1 MSSQMMLHEM
11 GARASHVRRL
21 REAERAYRVN
31 AALDEREGTGAR
43 VAGARQAIG
52 TVLVLAG
59 ERLRGKPRVTAP
71 LSAPSLAR

>member
-11 GARASHVRRL
+11 GAQASHVRRL

-31 AALDEREGTGAR
+31 AALDEREGTGAG

-52 TVLVLAG
+52 TGLVLAG
-59 ERLRGKPRVTAP
+59 EWLRGTPRATAP
-71 LSAPSLAR
+71 LSAPSLVR